1 MPETICKTVCQ
12 YNRVPVPAEDMKKLL
27 EIAEDYR
34 KVKAYVYQ
42 RYGSISGLPKLYP
55 GYEIQNEMTASG
67 FKGETGIPSVYFY
80 LAIFD
85 ALSDI
90 RGRWTV
96 TKNKIRRLAGEN
108 KTFTEEEKHYLRFLL
123 KTDKAFAGVIIQESP
138 SQWGLPEK
146 ILRRYDE
153 LAGQIGEDN
162 IKHLHRYLCRQVRKY
177 HARPQAGAA
186 DGFSLSKSV
195 CRYGDHGIYIS
206 TKESRKR
213 VFIPLT
219 DGNEYKRQSYIKLYP
234 EESRLVLRVPV
245 KIAVHRHQEYRNHVG
260 VRLGDYVML
269 ITHEGHQYGE
279 RFGIYKGEI
288 ADIIMS
294 QQLKTGAVE
303 KKSGERKKYHARL
316 SRARE
321 HLKSYVNMELNRF
334 LREEKPEEI
343 YLPKIP
349 LPEKVG
355 KRKREAGSRKGYAD
369 IAECPENTYYNR
381 YVRERLLQKCRE
393 HSVRMIKI

>member
-1 MPETICKTVCQ
+1 MPKEIYKTVCQ
-12 YNRVPVPAEDMKKLL
+12 YNSAPISADDMTKLL
-27 EIAEDYR
+27 DIAKDYQ
-34 KVKAYVYQ
+34 KVKTYVYQ
-42 RYGSISGLPKLYP
+42 RYGSISGLPKLSP

-123 KTDKAFAGVIIQESP
+123 KTDKAFAGAIIQESP
-138 SQWGLPEK
+138 SEWGLPEK

-153 LAGQIGEDN
+153 LARQIGKDN
-162 IKHLHRYLCRQVRKY
+162 VKRLHRYLCRQVRRQY
-177 HARPQAGAA
+177 RRPQARAA
-186 DGFSLSKSV
+186 DGFSLSKSI
-195 CRYGDHGIYIS
+195 CRYADHGVYIS

-219 DGNEYKRQSYIKLYP
+219 DGNRYKSQSYLKLYP
-234 EESRLVLRVPV
+234 KEHRLELRVPV
-245 KIAVHRHQEYRNHVG
+245 KVTVHRHPEYRNHVG

-269 ITHEGHQYGE
+269 VTHEGHQYGE
-279 RFGIYKGEI
+279 CFGIYKEEI
-288 ADIIMS
+288 AAIT
-294 QQLKTGAVE
+294 TGQDFNAGAAE
-303 KKSGERKKYHARL
+303 NKSREGKKYHARL

-334 LREEKPEEI
+334 LREERPEEI

-349 LPEKVG
+349 PLEEFEN
-355 KRKREAGSRKGYAD
+355 RKDKAGSAKGH
-369 IAECPENTYYNR
+369 IGVVECPVDAYYNR
-381 YVRERLLQKCRE
+381 YVCKRLLQKCRE
-393 HSVRMIKI
+393 HSVRTIRI